1 VSESKPESTRRRGRP
16 PSTSRRELSEL
27 ALRLFVERGFDE
39 TTMDDIADELGI
51 GRRTLFRYYASKN
64 DLVWGEFDQVLER
77 LRRDLAAAGDIP
89 IMDAIRQAA
98 VQSNTYP
105 DELLDEL
112 HLRLK
117 LIQTVPALQAHSM
130 LRYAEWRQVI
140 AEYVGSRLGCAP
152 DDLVPVAIGYAALGA
167 SSAAF
172 SRWVAHRDEDIL
184 ALLDES
190 YRLLAEGFR
199 SITAPGVVSRS

>member
-1 VSESKPESTRRRGRP
+1 
-16 PSTSRRELSEL
+16 
-27 ALRLFVERGFDE
+27 
-39 TTMDDIADELGI
+39 MDDIADELGI

-140 AEYVGSRLGCAP
+140 AEYVASRLGCAP